1 MNLVFIPF
9 FREKNGFKFLGKY
22 ENKEVLVC
30 GSADWIRLYLVNY
43 YIIQGFGLEEQKK
56 NAFKSP
62 SSPSVMILEKAFWV
76 HRVVLKQST

>member
-9 FREKNGFKFLGKY
+9 FREKNGIKFLGKY

-43 YIIQGFGLEEQKK
+43 YII
-56 NAFKSP
+56 
-62 SSPSVMILEKAFWV
+62 
-76 HRVVLKQST
+76 